1 MRAATLVAMEVQKS
15 ETHEIRS
22 SEDVVSVR
30 QAVRRYAVEI
40 GFNLVDQ
47 TKIVTASSELARNTL
62 DYGGGGM
69 ATVEVVRNGSRT
81 GVRIRF
87 EDEGPGIANIEQ
99 ALKDG
104 FTSGSGMGLGLGG
117 SKRLSHEF
125 EIDSAPG
132 NGTRVTI
139 LRWKGL

>member
-1 MRAATLVAMEVQKS
+1 MEVQKS